1 MFTSYANLLSL
12 LSAPD
17 TDPTSLLNAAMEFSA
32 ESAEV
37 PELASAIGPDA
48 GKKLIEAL
56 EISGAHG
63 MSDAFI
69 ELGTL
74 YRAGGTWR
82 SRLIERHI
90 DNALDA
96 FRRADTLGH
105 RDGSIMVVETI
116 YHSGRTDLASEAWA
130 RLRSITDQD
139 PGQTGALF
147 MQGLLTQ
154 EGFGVSRNLEAA
166 MEYFREAADR
176 NDADAAFQL
185 ALHFLTGECGVVR
198 NDDLGIRW
206 LQRAAELGSVRAM
219 HNFGAFYGLGDRG
232 LPRDPEQSLN
242 WYLKAASS
250 TPVPHGEASF
260 SAGVMLLRGDVGHP
274 QPLAANAHLWAAV
287 RVLGEDVVQDRLDRM
302 DLIWIPLRPS
312 TAVE

>member
-12 LSAPD
+12 LGTPD
-17 TDPTSLLNAAMEFSA
+17 ADPTSLLNAAMEFSA

-37 PELASAIGPDA
+37 PELAFAVAPDA
-48 GKKLIEAL
+48 GEKLIEAL
-56 EISGAHG
+56 ETSGAHG
-63 MSDAFI
+63 MSNAFI

-130 RLRSITDQD
+130 RLRSITHQD
-139 PGQTGALF
+139 PSQTGALF

-166 MEYFREAADR
+166 MRYFRRGCRSQRCGCRIPAGAVLPDWGVRRGTQRRSWNPMVRACRRARQCSRDAQLISERSTGWGTAA
-176 NDADAAFQL
+176 
-185 ALHFLTGECGVVR
+185 CP
-198 NDDLGIRW
+198 GIRSSRSTGTSR
-206 LQRAAELGSVRAM
+206 QHHR
-219 HNFGAFYGLGDRG
+219 
-232 LPRDPEQSLN
+232 LPFHTAR
-242 WYLKAASS
+242 
-250 TPVPHGEASF
+250 
-260 SAGVMLLRGDVGHP
+260 HP
-274 QPLAANAHLWAAV
+274 SPLASCCSVATLATPS
-287 RVLGEDVVQDRLDRM
+287 RLRRTRTSGR
-302 DLIWIPLRPS
+302 LF
-312 TAVE
+312 AY